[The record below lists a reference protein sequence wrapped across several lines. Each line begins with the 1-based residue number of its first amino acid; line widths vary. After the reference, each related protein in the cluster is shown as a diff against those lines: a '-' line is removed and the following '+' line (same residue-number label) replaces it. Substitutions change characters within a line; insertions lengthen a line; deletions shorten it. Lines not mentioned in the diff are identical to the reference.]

1 MMLNNKVS
9 AVLVSGLVAGLLT
22 IGQSAAAPQ
31 ATPAPSEVMRRAPL
45 PAGPA
50 TSVREAQGIGRPLLY
65 WAGAGA
71 VIIAGVI
78 LIAGPQDDDDTST
91 TTTTGTGN

>member
-1 MMLNNKVS
+1 MLSNKIS
-9 AVLVSGLVAGLLT
+9 AVLVVGLMT
-22 IGQSAAAPQ
+22 IGQAAAAPEAPSAQSQ
-31 ATPAPSEVMRRAPL
+31 ATHQAPL

-50 TSVREAQGIGRPLLY
+50 APIREAQNVGRPLLY
-65 WAGAGA
+65 WAAAGA

-78 LIAGPQDDDDTST
+78 LIAGPQDDDET

>member
-1 MMLNNKVS
+1 MPSNKILS
-9 AVLVSGLVAGLLT
+9 AVVAGALT
-22 IGQSAAAPQ
+22 IGHAAAAPQ
-31 ATPAPSEVMRRAPL
+31 AAPAPAPSQATRQAPL

-50 TSVREAQGIGRPLLY
+50 ASVREAQGVARPLLY

-71 VIIAGVI
+71 VIIAGVL
-78 LIAGPQDDDDTST
+78 LIAGPQDDDETSA

>member
-1 MMLNNKVS
+1 MPSTKILS
-9 AVLVSGLVAGLLT
+9 ILFAGLLT
-22 IGQSAAAPQ
+22 IGPAAAAPQ
-31 ATPAPSEVMRRAPL
+31 ASPAPSQATRQAPL

-50 TSVREAQGIGRPLLY
+50 APVREAQGVARPLLY

-71 VIIAGVI
+71 VIIAGVL
-78 LIAGPQDDDDTST
+78 LIAGPQDDDETST